1 MVLGLAVKTAKK
13 QKMMEKKHKS
23 SSFLQKTGAF
33 QELSV

>member
-1 MVLGLAVKTAKK
+1 MALGLAVKSVKK
-13 QKMMEKKHKS
+13 QKMTEKKHKS